1 MLKGNDTKIS
11 GFINNGTLVG
21 NITTMSF
28 SQISISQLFNLEY
41 LGGYMSGNILKA
53 EEIQLNSVIVDS
65 SISSSE
71 ISYLNASTQ
80 LIPSLFFFS
89 PTYTYNVSVNELNGK
104 AVVNGASGS
113 ITTNE
118 NTGIVFNQN
127 TNLLFNTGLSVQ
139 VFNGV
144 IDSTLYFNAPKEY
157 IQLGGAF
164 SYDILSINPG
174 QIVNNNR
181 VYNYFSIFLH
191 FL

>member
-1 MLKGNDTKIS
+1 
-11 GFINNGTLVG
+11 
-21 NITTMSF
+21 
-28 SQISISQLFNLEY
+28 
-41 LGGYMSGNILKA
+41 MSGNILQA

-65 SISSSE
+65 SICSSE

-104 AVVNGASGS
+104 AIVNGASGS
-113 ITTNE
+113 ITINE
-118 NTGIVFNQN
+118 NTEIVSNQN

-144 IDSTLYFNAPKEY
+144 IDGTLYFNAPKEY

-164 SYDILSINPG
+164 SYGILSINPG
-174 QIVNNNR
+174 QIVNNNGYITTSPFSLGISI
-181 VYNYFSIFLH
+181 VTPIVLKFQFEVENPTNVTNLYNFIK
-191 FL
+191 